1 MSSRRKINNRNI
13 AKRWAIVGN
22 SMRYKRAA
30 VREANWNSFDDIKK
44 DAFDGI
50 LIALSSHNSGKSLNV
65 QKRVLRRIVE
75 KRQAQIAHRYIG
87 HTDDLTASHLASVYS
102 SKCMKML
109 HQYQNCI

>member
-1 MSSRRKINNRNI
+1 MSCRRKINRNL
-13 AKRWAIVGN
+13 ARSWAIVGN

-30 VREANWNSFDDIKK
+30 VREASSNSLDDIKEE
-44 DAFDGI
+44 AFDGI
-50 LIALSSHNSGKSLNV
+50 LITLSSHNSSKSLNV
-65 QKRVLRRIVE
+65 LKRILRRIVE

-109 HQYQNCI
+109 R

>member
-1 MSSRRKINNRNI
+1 MSSRRKINRNI
-13 AKRWAIVGN
+13 AKKWAIVGN
-22 SMRYKRAA
+22 SMRYKCAA
-30 VREANWNSFDDIKK
+30 VREASVNSLKDIKEET
-44 DAFDGI
+44 FDGI
-50 LIALSSHNSGKSLNV
+50 LIALSSRNSGKSLNV
-65 QKRVLRRIVE
+65 QKRLLRRIVE

>member
-1 MSSRRKINNRNI
+1 MSSRRKINKNI

-30 VREANWNSFDDIKK
+30 VREASRNSLDDIKEE
-44 DAFDGI
+44 AFDGI
-50 LIALSSHNSGKSLNV
+50 LIALSPHNSGKSLNV

-102 SKCMKML
+102 SKCIKML
-109 HQYQNCI
+109 RQYQNCI